1 MVSKDWMNDEND
13 DGESKKGKSI
23 FSYTDVRDLEQE
35 RLEDKVATNNVNKG
49 SERQG
54 SGLGETNP

>member
-1 MVSKDWMNDEND
+1 MNDEND